1 MSARRKRVCVLAF
14 QEVISTIHVLH
25 QIYYLAAD
33 FDLTVIGH
41 GIPDPKWRNVVW
53 HPISE
58 DKFVSKFVIRLV
70 YFAMARL
77 IPSLYE
83 RWYWNTRKFIDAY
96 HYALRSQPDAIHANN
111 WQSLPIA
118 VEVARRTGARVVF
131 HTHEFA
137 ELERE
142 SDPVWRF
149 LVGPAIH
156 HFLTRYTSDREVRV
170 DASITINEAFAERYR
185 RDLGIDPIVVYNAPK
200 RVELPEKMDQSDPK
214 HIRLIYH
221 GSPQRARGIETLVK
235 AMALVDKRFSLD
247 LMLMNDDPSY
257 IRYLKKLAN
266 QIAPGRV
273 FFREPVAPFEIVRT
287 ISEYDIG
294 IYVIKPLTY
303 NFLYVLPNKFFEYIQ
318 AGLAVCIGPSP
329 AMAAIVERFGLGV
342 CSAGIEASDVVATL
356 NRLTVADISGMREAA
371 RRAAANLNADITPTQ
386 LERVE
391 DCAAAV
397 SNRRR

>member
-1 MSARRKRVCVLAF
+1 MVLGHQRFRDAF
-14 QEVISTIHVLH
+14 EFA
-25 QIYYLAAD
+25 LA
-33 FDLTVIGH
+33 
-41 GIPDPKWRNVVW
+41 
-53 HPISE
+53 
-58 DKFVSKFVIRLV
+58 
-70 YFAMARL
+70 
-77 IPSLYE
+77 
-83 RWYWNTRKFIDAY
+83 
-96 HYALRSQPDAIHANN
+96 SQADAIHANN

-131 HTHEFA
+131 HQHEYA

-142 SDPVWRF
+142 HELLFR
-149 LVGPAIH
+149 LLAGPGIRH
-156 HFLTRYTSDREVRV
+156 TLTRYTSDPEVRV

-200 RVELPEKMDQSDPK
+200 RVELPEKMDQTDPK

-235 AMALVDKRFSLD
+235 AMALVDERFSLD
-247 LMLMNDDPSY
+247 LMLMNDDPNY
-257 IRYLKKLAN
+257 IRYLKKLAD
-266 QIAPGRV
+266 QIASGRV
-273 FFREPVAPFEIVRT
+273 VFREPVAPFEIVRT

-329 AMAAIVERFGLGV
+329 AMAAIVKRFGLGV
-342 CSAGIEASDVVATL
+342 CSAGFEASDVAATL

-371 RRAAANLNADITPTQ
+371 RRAAANLNADIEMNKILALYQRLLAP
-386 LERVE
+386 
-391 DCAAAV
+391 DAAAV
-397 SNRRR
+397 TA